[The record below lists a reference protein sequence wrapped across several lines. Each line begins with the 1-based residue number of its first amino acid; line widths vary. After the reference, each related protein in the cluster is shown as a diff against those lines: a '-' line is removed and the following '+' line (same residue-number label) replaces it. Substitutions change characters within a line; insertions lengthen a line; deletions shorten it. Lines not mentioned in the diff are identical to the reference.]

1 MSAQANI
8 TVFDGATTPVTH
20 TFTAAGVFAN
30 PLEGMIAEWRE
41 ILASVPTYAQARIRT
56 TQKQQKNG
64 VWRVAI
70 TVQVPV
76 MESVSGQNAA
86 GYTAAPK
93 VAYVNSMS
101 AVGYFHER
109 ATTAE
114 RRLVKQILA
123 NLLNN
128 VATTVSAATVGP
140 ADELLCQNITAS

>member
-8 TVFDGATTPVTH
+8 TVFDGAAAPVTH
-20 TFTAAGVFAN
+20 TFTPAGVAKDAA
-30 PLEGMIAEWRE
+30 EGMVAEWRE
-41 ILASVPTYAQARIRT
+41 ILAAVPTYAQARIRT
-56 TQKQQKNG
+56 SQKQQKNG

-76 MESVSGQNAA
+76 MESISGQNAA

-93 VAYVNSMS
+93 VAYVNSAS

-128 VATTVSAATVGP
+128 VSTSVTAATTGP
-140 ADELLCQNITAS
+140 ADELISQNITVS